1 MKDIKHPRIEEITL
15 TGILSALGDP
25 VRLQIVS
32 DLYNCHQKCCGQF
45 GISLSKSTL
54 THHFRTLRDAGLIN
68 VRCDGTQRQ
77 ITLRKEEINKKFPG
91 LLNSII
97 KSADKE

>member
-32 DLYNCHQKCCGQF
+32 ELYHCNQKCCGGF
-45 GISLSKSTL
+45 GIELSKSTL
-54 THHFRTLRDAGLIN
+54 THHFRTLRDAGIIN
-68 VRCDGTQRQ
+68 VRCDGTQRM
-77 ITLRKEEINKKFPG
+77 ITLRKDELNKKYPG
-91 LLNSII
+91 LLVSII
-97 KSADKE
+97 KSSSKD